1 MWQIKMFVKENEL
14 GTTLVGENL
23 PNAGEMSLIPG
34 LGRICMPG
42 SN

>member
-1 MWQIKMFVKENEL
+1 MWQIKLLVKESEL
-14 GTTLVGENL
+14 GISLVDENL
-23 PNAGEMSLIPG
+23 PNAGEMSLTPG